1 MGFITIIISFK
12 EISYWGQSNEDIGKN
27 SSLFVRGSDCPDEK
41 SNIKTYEGHII
52 PAGKIVKEKQT
63 SRQSY
68 SNYSEYIV
76 KREENIMVRY
86 IVKFGDGTKKY
97 SGKDLH
103 MKAGEED
110 EDDPMDGNSSPENDS
125 DSSEDEDVFHC

>member
-12 EISYWGQSNEDIGKN
+12 EISYWGQTNEDIGKN
-27 SSLFVRGSDCPDEK
+27 SSLFVRGSNCPDEK

-63 SRQSY
+63 SY

-76 KREENIMVRY
+76 KKEENIMVRY
-86 IVKFGDGTKKY
+86 IIRFGDGTKKY
-97 SGKDLH
+97 SRKDLH
-103 MKAGEED
+103 MKGGEED
-110 EDDPMDGNSSPENDS
+110 EDDPMDGNSSPEIDS
-125 DSSEDEDVFHC
+125 DSDCSSEDSFNS